1 MTPLMVSLLPAEKQQ
16 VLRFAQD
23 DNFMAG
29 IGLKPAL
36 VEQVLSPLIVGVA
49 HQAHDVAAGVEIEGA
64 RFAGRA
70 HVGFVRE
77 LIAFAAV
84 AGMAAGYEIFPG
96 GESAAGAWNYVVERE
111 FAGGQRGAAILAG
124 VAVAQQNVLA
134 RQCARLVRNAA
145 VFEQADD

>member
-64 RFAGRA
+64 RFSRRL
-70 HVGFVRE
+70 HIGFVRQ
-77 LIAFAAV
+77 LIALTAV
-84 AGMAAGYEIFPG
+84 AGMAARDKIFP
-96 GESAAGAWNYVVERE
+96 SR
-111 FAGGQRGAAILAG
+111 
-124 VAVAQQNVLA
+124 
-134 RQCARLVRNAA
+134 
-145 VFEQADD
+145 